1 MPEVKQS
8 ARSEQSETK
17 GYSSGANLQK
27 SVSKFFTYLG
37 NCILEAARRCWKVT
51 EDCRKSQKV
60 MESHGKSRKVT
71 ESHGKSRK
79 VTESHGKSWKVL
91 EDSRR
96 FCNNIIES
104 YRKS

>member
-1 MPEVKQS
+1 MVETILKPTIIAGGALHIACGAVTVAG

-17 GYSSGANLQK
+17 GCGSGATLQK

-51 EDCRKSQKV
+51 EDCRKSRKV
-60 MESHGKSRKVT
+60 TESHGKSRKVT

-79 VTESHGKSWKVL
+79 VTESHGK
-91 EDSRR
+91 
-96 FCNNIIES
+96 
-104 YRKS
+104 